1 MLYVNAC
8 QVARRTGDYLNIP
21 TYLKQVLLGSAE
33 ASLRL
38 RACHARMEAL
48 VILGSAVIETSALD
62 GALHLTRSDFNYQH
76 PGLEAVSLLFT
87 E

>member
-33 ASLRL
+33 ALPRL

-48 VILGSAVIETSALD
+48 VESAVIETSALD
-62 GALHLTRSDFNYQH
+62 GALHLPRSDFNYQH